1 MICNPLFEMICTTL
15 QNRSLNEIY
24 EILES
29 SRPVVE
35 MAEIR
40 LDKCPLGIDDIEE
53 LFSSSDTPLIATCR
67 VAGDGASTWPEAE
80 EKLSAAIKAG
90 AAYADLE
97 IEAPKEMGKRLRRL
111 CSEYG
116 TQMIRSCHFY
126 ESTPAIEVLQGCAG
140 KCRRF
145 GGDIVKIV
153 AMAHSEEDAERV
165 LSLYDVN
172 MPFRLIAFAMGDE
185 GRKSRLRCL
194 KFGAPFTYAALSES
208 EAAAPGQWV
217 YSKMLA
223 AAFGNRKPL
232 WSEEVLSMPSSK
244 SFAQRAV
251 IAAALADGTSI
262 LEGYSPCGD
271 TDAAIGVA
279 RSLGATVTVKGSTLT
294 ITGAGGN
301 IAGAGGN
308 DAGAGGNVAKTG
320 GNDAGAG
327 GNIAVA
333 GGNVAGAGGNDAGTG
348 GNVADNASFF
358 TGESGLLTRLMI
370 PLSAALYR
378 HPVTIEGTGT
388 LIGRPLKGAAGILAP
403 FGTVLKPLEAQGK
416 NPDGTVPDPKVPL
429 TVNGPLLAGKA
440 DISGKDGSQ
449 LVSGLLMALP
459 LLDED
464 TVIHVHDPRSIPY
477 MFITMD
483 VLRRF
488 GIKIA
493 SEMEGDE
500 DFMETQDWSL
510 CTGIT
515 FKIKGRQ
522 KYSPA
527 SFQIEG
533 DWSAA
538 ANFLVAG
545 ALFGRVR
552 LSSLD
557 TTSLQADI
565 SIMDILMDAGA
576 SISQLNAEGGE
587 EDHKGIITVQRAP
600 LRAFESDL
608 NNCPDLFPIVSV
620 LAAYCHGKN
629 RLKGFK
635 RLEGKESNRGEAIL
649 DMLTR
654 MGVEAW
660 AEDDELIV
668 VGESLECRFL
678 SGNMLKGGRF
688 TTSHDHRM
696 AMALSVAALAT
707 ETPVEMDDTD
717 CLAKSFPGFTDTFRK
732 AL

>member
-223 AAFGNRKPL
+223 AAFGNKKPL

-279 RSLGATVTVKGSTLT
+279 RSLGATVTVEGSTLT
-294 ITGAGGN
+294 ITGAGGH
-301 IAGAGGN
+301 
-308 DAGAGGNVAKTG
+308 
-320 GNDAGAG
+320 
-327 GNIAVA
+327 
-333 GGNVAGAGGNDAGTG
+333 
-348 GNVADNASFF
+348 VADNASFF

-678 SGNMLKGGRF
+678 SGNLLKGGRF

-696 AMALSVAALAT
+696 AMALSVASLAT
-707 ETPVEMDDTD
+707 DTPVEMDDTD
-717 CLAKSFPGFTDTFRK
+717 CLAKSFPGFADTFRK

>member
-116 TQMIRSCHFY
+116 TQMIRSCHFH

-194 KFGAPFTYAALSES
+194 TFGAPFTYAALSES

-223 AAFGNRKPL
+223 AAFGNKKPL

-279 RSLGATVTVKGSTLT
+279 RSLGATVTVEGSTLT
-294 ITGAGGN
+294 ITGAGS
-301 IAGAGGN
+301 N
-308 DAGAGGNVAKTG
+308 DTGAGGNVA
-320 GNDAGAG
+320 
-327 GNIAVA
+327 
-333 GGNVAGAGGNDAGTG
+333 
-348 GNVADNASFF
+348 DNTSFF

-416 NPDGTVPDPKVPL
+416 NPDGTIPDPKVPL

-678 SGNMLKGGRF
+678 SGNLLKGGRF

-696 AMALSVAALAT
+696 AMALSVASLAT
-707 ETPVEMDDTD
+707 DTPVEMDDTD
-717 CLAKSFPGFTDTFRK
+717 CLAKSFPGFADTFRK

>member
-223 AAFGNRKPL
+223 AAFGNKKPL

-279 RSLGATVTVKGSTLT
+279 RSLGATVTVEGSTLT
-294 ITGAGGN
+294 ITGA
-301 IAGAGGN
+301 
-308 DAGAGGNVAKTG
+308 
-320 GNDAGAG
+320 
-327 GNIAVA
+327 
-333 GGNVAGAGGNDAGTG
+333 G

-416 NPDGTVPDPKVPL
+416 NPDGTIPDPKVPL

-678 SGNMLKGGRF
+678 SGNLLKGGQY

-696 AMALSVAALAT
+696 AMALSVASLAT
-707 ETPVEMDDTD
+707 DTPVEMDDTD
-717 CLAKSFPGFTDTFRK
+717 CLAKSFPGFADTFRK

>member
-279 RSLGATVTVKGSTLT
+279 RSLGATVTVEGSTLT
-294 ITGAGGN
+294 IT
-301 IAGAGGN
+301 
-308 DAGAGGNVAKTG
+308 
-320 GNDAGAG
+320 
-327 GNIAVA
+327 
-333 GGNVAGAGGNDAGTG
+333 GTG

-678 SGNMLKGGRF
+678 SGNLLKGGQY

-696 AMALSVAALAT
+696 AMALSVASLAT
-707 ETPVEMDDTD
+707 DTPVEMDDTD
-717 CLAKSFPGFTDTFRK
+717 CLAKSFPGFADTFRK

>member
-116 TQMIRSCHFY
+116 TQMIRSCHFH

-194 KFGAPFTYAALSES
+194 TFGAPFTYAALSES

-223 AAFGNRKPL
+223 AAFGNKKPL

-279 RSLGATVTVKGSTLT
+279 RSLGATVTVEGSTLT
-294 ITGAGGN
+294 ITGA
-301 IAGAGGN
+301 
-308 DAGAGGNVAKTG
+308 
-320 GNDAGAG
+320 
-327 GNIAVA
+327 
-333 GGNVAGAGGNDAGTG
+333 G

-416 NPDGTVPDPKVPL
+416 NPDGTIPDPKVPL

-533 DWSAA
+533 DWNAA

-678 SGNMLKGGRF
+678 SGNLLKGGRF

-696 AMALSVAALAT
+696 AMALSVASLAT
-707 ETPVEMDDTD
+707 DTPVEMDDTD